1 MSPQN
6 HNGSDTLAKENL
18 WPGVEATHVEMT
30 GAEGV
35 WVQRGNIDR
44 LFSLTNNETAKTLA
58 KSTVGSDSSL
68 GSWE

>member
-1 MSPQN
+1 MLPQN

-18 WPGVEATHVEMT
+18 RPGVEMT
-30 GAEGV
+30 RAEGV

-58 KSTVGSDSSL
+58 KNTVGSDSSL